1 MISSAKNRSS
11 VGAVSIAVVF
21 LLTTLVL
28 LSLQVFFLESPVG
41 AQVLLY
47 SLLFILLTTA
57 LVYTLAKRTELR
69 QRADYTRLRESE
81 TRFRALVESALD
93 WSWEVDAEGVYTY
106 CSPQCEALLDYRPD
120 ELIGKTPFDLMP
132 AGEALR
138 VRSLFADI
146 VREKREINALV
157 NTNLHKSGCEV
168 VLETSGTPII
178 SESGGLIGY
187 RGVDRDVTARMRT
200 EMALRD
206 SEQRLRDAQCFAKLG
221 HWELDLRTKKSLWSD
236 EVFRIL
242 GVSRR
247 MTPGPDTLRKFMNPA
262 DWPAYANCITQV
274 QENQVEHHA
283 VYRIRREDGEERW
296 IECRARPFATSNG
309 EVHRLLGVIQD
320 ITERKQA
327 EDEKERMQRE
337 LQQAHKMEALGELS
351 GGIAHDF
358 NNLLGIIIGY
368 TGLAGNAARSM
379 GADQVCDYLS
389 HVENAGARAKKLVSQ
404 LLAFSRSDA
413 SNYQVLQP
421 LSLIGEDVDMLRS
434 TLPTSIQ
441 VQLDAE
447 QDLPELLVDP
457 VQLQQ
462 VILNLGVNARDAM
475 HGVGRLTI
483 RLRTTSCVGAECS
496 ACHQLVNGE
505 WLELSVSDSGSGI
518 SAEVRE
524 RLFDPFFTTKP
535 VGQGTGMGLALVD
548 RIVHGHNGHIL
559 VATDEGAG
567 VNMRLLFPPHKLVCT
582 KPGEEL
588 DNERESFSAGRE
600 SVKAHGERVLVVD
613 DESELT
619 EYLGEILH
627 LSGFEVVVSNSS
639 RHALELF
646 LNDPQGF
653 DLLISDQTMPELSG
667 VQLCERLRSVR
678 PDLPVI
684 LCSGFSEVYAQS
696 MQHTD
701 FSFMSKPVDAEALI
715 ALAVRLATPMSG
727 G

>member
-1 MISSAKNRSS
+1 MMSSVKNRSS
-11 VGAVSIAVVF
+11 VGAVSIVVVF
-21 LLTTLVL
+21 LLTTLIL
-28 LSLQVFFLESPVG
+28 LSLQVFFLESAVG

-47 SLLFILLTTA
+47 GLLFILLTTA

-69 QRADYTRLRESE
+69 QRADYTTLRDSE

-106 CSPQCEALLDYRPD
+106 CSPQCEALLGYRPD
-120 ELIGKTPFDLMP
+120 ELIGQTPFNLMP
-132 AGEALR
+132 AGEAVR
-138 VRSLFADI
+138 VRSLFDDI
-146 VREKREINALV
+146 VREKRAINALV

-168 VLETSGTPII
+168 VLETSGTPIL
-178 SESGGLIGY
+178 SESGGLLGY
-187 RGVDRDVTARMRT
+187 RGVDRDVTVRMRT
-200 EMALRD
+200 EMELRAN
-206 SEQRLRDAQCFAKLG
+206 EQRLRDAQCFAKLG
-221 HWELDLRTKKSLWSD
+221 HWELDLQTGKALWSD

-247 MTPGPDTLRKFMNPA
+247 MTPGPDTLRQFMNPA
-262 DWPAYANCITQV
+262 DWPAYANCIVQV
-274 QENQVEHHA
+274 KENQVEHHA
-283 VYRIRREDGEERW
+283 EYRIHREDGEERW
-296 IECRARPFATSNG
+296 IECRARPFTTSDG
-309 EVHRLLGVIQD
+309 KVLRLLGVIQD
-320 ITERKQA
+320 ITEHKQA
-327 EDEKERMQRE
+327 EAEKERMQRE

-368 TGLAGNAARSM
+368 TDLAGKAARSM

-389 HVENAGARAKKLVSQ
+389 NVENAGARAKKLVSQ

-441 VQLDAE
+441 VRLDAE

-475 HGVGRLTI
+475 QGVGRLTI

-496 ACHQLVNGE
+496 ACHQRVNGE
-505 WLELSVSDSGSGI
+505 WLELSVLDSGSGI

-548 RIVHGHNGHIL
+548 RIVHGHSGHIL
-559 VATDEGAG
+559 ITTDEGAG

-582 KPGEEL
+582 KPGEEPN
-588 DNERESFSAGRE
+588 NELESFSAGRE
-600 SVKAHGERVLVVD
+600 SVEAHGERVLVVD
-613 DESELT
+613 DESELA
-619 EYLGEILH
+619 EYLGEILR
-627 LSGFEVVVSNSS
+627 LSGFQVVVSNSS

-646 LNDPQGF
+646 LDDPQGF
-653 DLLISDQTMPELSG
+653 DLLLSDQTMPELSG
-667 VQLCERLRSVR
+667 VQLSEQLRSVR

-684 LCSGFSEVYAQS
+684 LCSGFSEV
-696 MQHTD
+696 
-701 FSFMSKPVDAEALI
+701 
-715 ALAVRLATPMSG
+715 
-727 G
+727 